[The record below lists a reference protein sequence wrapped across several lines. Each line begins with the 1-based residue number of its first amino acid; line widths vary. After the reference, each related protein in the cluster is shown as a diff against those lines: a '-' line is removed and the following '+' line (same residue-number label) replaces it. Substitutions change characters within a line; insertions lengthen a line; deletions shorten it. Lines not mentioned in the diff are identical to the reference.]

1 MTASDGEMTLLSSM
15 KSPKCESS
23 SSPIG
28 VSSEIGSLAIL
39 RTLRTLSSGSSIFS
53 AISSG
58 VGSRPSSCTR

>member
-1 MTASDGEMTLLSSM
+1 MTASAGETTLLSSM
-15 KSPKCESS
+15 KSPRCESS

-28 VSSEIGSLAIL
+28 VSSEIGSLAIF